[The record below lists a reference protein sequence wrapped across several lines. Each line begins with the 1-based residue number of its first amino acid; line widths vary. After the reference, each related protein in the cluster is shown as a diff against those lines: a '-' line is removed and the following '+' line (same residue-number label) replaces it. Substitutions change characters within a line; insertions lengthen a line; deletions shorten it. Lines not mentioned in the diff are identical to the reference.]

1 MKDIGMNDK
10 QFNGFLRLL
19 IDAVSSAK
27 AETDSEKKDKKLQKI
42 LDNLQKTLE
51 N

>member
-10 QFNGFLRLL
+10 QFDGSLRLL
-19 IDAVSSAK
+19 IDAVAATK

-51 N
+51 D

>member
-10 QFNGFLRLL
+10 QFDGFLRLL
-19 IDAVSSAK
+19 VDAVAAAK
-27 AETDSEKKDKKLQKI
+27 VETDSEKKDKRLQKI

-51 N
+51 D